1 MKKLLLILSVC
12 MAVTLLFAATPHTLT
27 PRQQSLQR
35 LVQRADS
42 GNPAAQFSLS
52 SLIERG
58 EEGFAPDTLK
68 ALSLLKASAASGYA
82 PAQNY
87 LGYAYAVPLLGLS
100 RNADSTLYWIEKAA
114 LSQTPDPKAFNNLGM
129 LLLNG
134 SYGVKK
140 DIDKA
145 RYWLERGAEKGVPTA
160 QASLARLY
168 LEGIGVTPDTII
180 ASELLHK
187 AAAAGLHD
195 AGEMLAQIVLE
206 HADTLS
212 GKQALELAQTYYHER
227 IFPVAIPLLWCAI
240 DTNEP
245 LAFAIMAQCAAEG
258 IGIPY
263 DYTLAIDL
271 YAKAAALGDPHAQFI
286 LAETMQTFPDL
297 IEDLQPRF
305 ISIYGQPLPDIETLY
320 KQAAAQGIT
329 DAPQALAPLR
339 P

>member
-1 MKKLLLILSVC
+1 MKKILLILFIC
-12 MAVTLLFAATPHTLT
+12 PIVTLLFASAPHSDTA
-27 PRQQSLQR
+27 RRQSLNR
-35 LVQRADS
+35 LIARADS
-42 GNPAAQFSLS
+42 GIPAAQFALS

-58 EEGFAPDTLK
+58 QEGFEPDTAK
-68 ALSLLKASAASGYA
+68 ALSLLKASAIAGYA

-100 RNADSTLYWIEKAA
+100 RNTDSTLFWIEKAA
-114 LSQTPDPKAFNNLGM
+114 LSPTPDPKSFNNLGM
-129 LLLNG
+129 MLLTG

-140 DIDKA
+140 DLDKA
-145 RYWLERGAEKGVPTA
+145 RYWFEKGAEQGVPTA
-160 QASLARLY
+160 QASLARMY
-168 LEGIGVTPDTII
+168 LEGTGVTPDTII
-180 ASELLHK
+180 ASQLLHK
-187 AAAAGLHD
+187 AAAAGLQD

-206 HADTLS
+206 HADTLR
-212 GKQALELAQTYYHER
+212 GKEALELAQTYYHER

-297 IEDLQPRF
+297 IEDMQSRF
-305 ISIYGQPLPDIETLY
+305 ISIYGRPLPDIETLY
-320 KQAAAQGIT
+320 NQAAAQGIT
-329 DAPQALAPLR
+329 DATQALAPLR